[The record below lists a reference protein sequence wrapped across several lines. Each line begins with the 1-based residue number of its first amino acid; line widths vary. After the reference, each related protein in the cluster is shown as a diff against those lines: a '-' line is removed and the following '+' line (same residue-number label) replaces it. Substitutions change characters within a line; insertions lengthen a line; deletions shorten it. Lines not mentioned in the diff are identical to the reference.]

1 MEKVYDLRE
10 EIIRSLFLN
19 IEDRKKLS
27 EILIKNLEDAK
38 LKKK

>member
-27 EILIKNLEDAK
+27 EILIKNLVDAK